1 MFLTRRLVCVYISEH
16 RAQKGST
23 YNSSPYATRT
33 DGSSVHSPLVRPSLG
48 QIRAIKDMRIFGPY
62 GSYEYGQ
69 SCDGIGN
76 GGKLNQETRAH
87 PRVRER
93 CLRGKY
99 EWPRGSDMLD
109 DRLAQAQC

>member
-1 MFLTRRLVCVYISEH
+1 MH
-16 RAQKGST
+16 
-23 YNSSPYATRT
+23 
-33 DGSSVHSPLVRPSLG
+33 
-48 QIRAIKDMRIFGPY
+48 AIKDMRIFGPY

-69 SCDGIGN
+69 SCNGRGN
-76 GGKLNQETRAH
+76 GGKLNQETRAQ

-93 CLRGKY
+93 CLRGKC